1 MESIGLRELRQHA
14 SRYVRAAA
22 KGLTI
27 QVTDRGRAVAW
38 LVPHVPSGVVRL
50 RQAGRVRPARRSI
63 RDLPPLPP
71 NDRPDLTTLLTAA
84 RRDER

>member
-1 MESIGLRELRQHA
+1 MESIGLRELRQNA

-38 LVPHVPSGVVRL
+38 LVPHATSGVVRL

-63 RDLPPLPP
+63 NDLPPLTPD
-71 NDRPDLTTLLTAA
+71 DRPSLSDLLAAA
-84 RRDER
+84 RDDER